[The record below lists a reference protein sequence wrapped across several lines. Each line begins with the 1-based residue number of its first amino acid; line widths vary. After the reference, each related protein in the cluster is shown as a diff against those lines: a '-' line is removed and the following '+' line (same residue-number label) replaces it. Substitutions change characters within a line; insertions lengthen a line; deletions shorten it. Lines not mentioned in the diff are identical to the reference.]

1 MKCNAVGG
9 CVDDPSIANNFA
21 QYFSQIYITPNSSK
35 RAAALR
41 AEYTTL
47 RTGYFGFP
55 MTDDHFFTTELISKV
70 TNELKCDRAAD
81 IDGLN
86 GKTFDQSSPSITCH
100 TVQTVSFN
108 CAIQACANDFW
119 I

>member
-21 QYFSQIYITPNSSK
+21 QYFSQMYTPNSSK

-41 AEYTTL
+41 AEYTAL

-55 MTDDHFFTTELISKV
+55 MTDDHFFIL
-70 TNELKCDRAAD
+70 
-81 IDGLN
+81 LN
-86 GKTFDQSSPSITCH
+86 
-100 TVQTVSFN
+100 
-108 CAIQACANDFW
+108 
-119 I
+119 

>member
-1 MKCNAVGG
+1 MKCNTVGG

-70 TNELKCDRAAD
+70 INELKCSRAAY
-81 IDGLN
+81 IDQMDLWQN
-86 GKTFDQSSPSITCH
+86 I
-100 TVQTVSFN
+100 
-108 CAIQACANDFW
+108 
-119 I
+119 